1 MKHQIKLANG
11 LEGVLFLPAGG
22 PGAAAVIIL
31 HERYGLVQHTLDL
44 AQKLA
49 DDGYVAFAPKLFSR
63 WDGDQQALKA
73 GTVRVVMPDAECT
86 RVVGL
91 AIDLL
96 RADPRSRADRIFLMG
111 VCQSGRYPI
120 VVASQRND
128 ISGCVVFY
136 GGTQD
141 RDWGAGDL
149 QPAAMPDMLA
159 RLTVPVLFVFGE
171 ADHSISLENVRRMRD
186 ELETHRKSY
195 RMHVLAGAPHGF
207 LNDTMPGRYRPRDAA
222 VAWEM
227 LLRFMREISDGSWA
241 ANHVRWEFACASSDD
256 YDFKRNVRLE

>member
-1 MKHQIKLANG
+1 MSRR
-11 LEGVLFLPAGG
+11 AGQV
-22 PGAAAVIIL
+22 PRVIVL
-31 HERYGLVQHTLDL
+31 HERYGLAQHTLDL

-49 DDGYVAFAPKLFSR
+49 DDGYVAFAPNLFSQ

-73 GTVRVVMPDAECT
+73 RRVRVVVPDPECT
-86 RVVGL
+86 RVVSL

-96 RADPRSRADRIFLMG
+96 RADPRAKADRIFLMG
-111 VCQSGRYPI
+111 LCQSGRYPI

-136 GGTQD
+136 GGTPE
-141 RDWGAGDL
+141 RDWAAGDL

-159 RLTVPVLFVFGE
+159 RLTMPVLFVFGE
-171 ADHSISLENVRRMRD
+171 ADHSISLGNVRRMRD
-186 ELETHRKSY
+186 ALETHRKSY
-195 RMHVLAGAPHGF
+195 RMHMLAGAPHGF
-207 LNDTMPGRYRPRDAA
+207 LKDTMPGRCRPRDAE

-227 LLRFMREISDGSWA
+227 LLGFLREISNGLWA
-241 ANHVRWEFACASSDD
+241 AKHVRWEFSCASSDD